1 MPWEFLGFRTCLFHE
16 RQKACFFMLNQKG
29 YFFMLKLAST
39 VAVLAVLSVAASAQP
54 NVQVLTAVPMDSVT
68 VSNWYKQSVYDP
80 SNAKVG
86 AVNDVLVDKG
96 GKITALIVGVGG
108 FLGAGEKDVAVPFD
122 AVRVTTKD
130 NNKWYLVMNATKD
143 GLKAAPG
150 YKYDKGMTTWVPD
163 TK

>member
-1 MPWEFLGFRTCLFHE
+1 MPTTRANFWKAKLEANGGRDRRAVERLHAVGWRVLCVWEC
-16 RQKACFFMLNQKG
+16 
-29 YFFMLKLAST
+29 ST
-39 VAVLAVLSVAASAQP
+39 R
-54 NVQVLTAVPMDSVT
+54 D
-68 VSNWYKQSVYDP
+68 
-80 SNAKVG
+80 AKVG
-86 AVNDVLVDKG
+86 AVNDVLVDKS

-143 GLKAAPG
+143 GLKASPG
-150 YKYDKGMTTWVPD
+150 YKYDRGMTTWVPD

>member
-1 MPWEFLGFRTCLFHE
+1 
-16 RQKACFFMLNQKG
+16 ML
-29 YFFMLKLAST
+29 T
-39 VAVLAVLSVAASAQP
+39 

-80 SNAKVG
+80 SDAKVG

>member
-16 RQKACFFMLNQKG
+16 LQEACFFMLNHKG
-29 YFFMLKLAST
+29 YFFML
-39 VAVLAVLSVAASAQP
+39 

-80 SNAKVG
+80 SDAKVG

-143 GLKAAPG
+143 GLKTAPG
-150 YKYDKGMTTWVPD
+150 YKYDKGITLSLIHISEPTRLGMISYAVFCL
-163 TK
+163 KKK